1 MMLWRFFV
9 YQMPLQ
15 SLAPVNFSTAFVNSL
30 KGELWKDPKKFKSVF
45 WSVTFKS
52 EFAQMIVQLH
62 IYFHLPKTKMGLKR
76 AVMPQNC

>member
-30 KGELWKDPKKFKSVF
+30 KGELWKDPKNPKRVYFG
-45 WSVTFKS
+45 
-52 EFAQMIVQLH
+52 QL
-62 IYFHLPKTKMGLKR
+62 LLK
-76 AVMPQNC
+76 ANLH